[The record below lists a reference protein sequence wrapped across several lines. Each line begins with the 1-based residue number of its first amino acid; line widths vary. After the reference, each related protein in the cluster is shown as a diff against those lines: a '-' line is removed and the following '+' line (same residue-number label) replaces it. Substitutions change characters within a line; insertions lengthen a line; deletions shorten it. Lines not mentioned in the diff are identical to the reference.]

1 MQHPTPD
8 TPSREPAEDAPTE
21 LSPRDVALKNIVMMT
36 GLGRYDDV
44 RQLLADSHPA
54 DIAELLDHL
63 DQPGVRQ
70 RVFRLLPPEP
80 ASAVLSLVSPAV
92 RDEVVT
98 VLSDRELAGLVEE
111 LDTDD
116 AADLLGTLPEERTP
130 AVLAEM
136 PSELAEDIGD
146 LLDHPSDTA
155 GGIMQTEYVSVP
167 QYATVE
173 QAIGL
178 IRRAHDDVPEV
189 HDVFVVNV
197 ERHVTGILPLSYL
210 VLASPDEAVADIM
223 DRPVI
228 SVPLEMPQDEVA
240 RILQKYDFVSV
251 PVVDGQE
258 RLVGRV
264 TIDDVVDVIEE
275 EASKDIYAIAG
286 VESESI
292 NLTHDSVLKRV
303 GERFSWVVTT
313 VLLGLVVALVI
324 SKVFVATF
332 EKMALLAA
340 FLPVII
346 ATAGG
351 RRPPVVHPGGAGH
364 RPGHPVLPAHS
375 VRHRSRSRHRPGP
388 GRKLRPHRRRRQLPH
403 QHGHSGHP
411 QPVRRRPHRHGHLCH
426 RRRLHRDRATHHLLQ
441 AQPRPRRRRRS
452 AGDSLQRP
460 AGHHAVPGGG
470 DGDTGVGGPP
480 SPIASPRTG
489 GDDTGKRRF
498 RPGTRKRRSFTANS
512 SMAVSE
518 PIDRSANT
526 VPIPPL
532 K

>member
-1 MQHPTPD
+1 MQHSTPD
-8 TPSREPAEDAPTE
+8 TPSRDRAEDAPTE
-21 LSPRDVALKNIVMMT
+21 LSPRDVALENIVMMT
-36 GLGRYDDV
+36 GLGRYDDL
-44 RQLLADSHPA
+44 RHLLADFHPA
-54 DIAELLDHL
+54 DVAELLDQL
-63 DQPGVRQ
+63 DEPGVRQ
-70 RVFRLLPPEP
+70 RVFRLLPPEA
-80 ASAVLSLVSPAV
+80 ASAVLSLVTPAA
-92 RDEVVT
+92 RDELVED
-98 VLSDRELAGLVEE
+98 LSDRELAGLVEE

-116 AADLLGTLPEERTP
+116 ATDLLETLPEERTP
-130 AVLAEM
+130 TVLAEM
-136 PSELAEDIGD
+136 PSELAEEIGD

-251 PVVDGQE
+251 PVVDGQD

-286 VESESI
+286 VESGSI
-292 NLTHDSVLKRV
+292 NLAHDSVLKRV
-303 GERFSWVVTT
+303 GERFSWVVMT

-346 ATAGG
+346 ATAGAVG
-351 RRPPVVHPGGAGH
+351 LQSSTLVVRAIALGTLSFQRILSVIAREAATGLALGASCGLITAAASYLINMGT
-364 RPGHPVLPAHS
+364 PDILNLSLAVLIGMVIS
-375 VRHRSRSRHRPGP
+375 VTAAACIG
-388 GRKLRPHRRRRQLPH
+388 
-403 QHGHSGHP
+403 
-411 QPVRRRPHRHGHLCH
+411 
-426 RRRLHRDRATHHLLQ
+426 T
-441 AQPRPRRRRRS
+441 AQPIIFYKLDRDPAVA
-452 AGDSLQRP
+452 AGPLVTAFNDLL
-460 AGHHAVPGGG
+460 
-470 DGDTGVGGPP
+470 
-480 SPIASPRTG
+480 
-489 GDDTGKRRF
+489 
-498 RPGTRKRRSFTANS
+498 GTTLYLVVATA
-512 SMAVSE
+512 MQA
-518 PIDRSANT
+518 
-526 VPIPPL
+526 
-532 K
+532 

>member
-1 MQHPTPD
+1 MQHPVPD
-8 TPSREPAEDAPTE
+8 TPLRDRPEQASPGS
-21 LSPRDVALKNIVMMT
+21 SPRDVALENIVMMT

-44 RQLLADSHPA
+44 RQLLADFHPA
-54 DIAELLDHL
+54 DVAELLDQL
-63 DQPGVRQ
+63 DEPGVRQ

-92 RDEVVT
+92 RDELVT

-116 AADLLGTLPEERTP
+116 AADLLDTLPEERTP
-130 AVLAEM
+130 TVLAEM
-136 PSELAEDIGD
+136 PPELAEEIGD
-146 LLDHPSDTA
+146 LLEHPSDTA

-178 IRRAHDDVPEV
+178 IRRAHDEVPEV

-286 VESESI
+286 VASESI

-303 GERFSWVVTT
+303 GERFSWVVAT

-346 ATAGG
+346 ATAGAVG
-351 RRPPVVHPGGAGH
+351 LQSSTLVVRAIALGTLSFQRILSVIAREAATGLALGASCGLITAAAAYLINMGS
-364 RPGHPVLPAHS
+364 PDILSLSLAVLIGMVISVTAAACIGTVQPIIFYKLNRDPA
-375 VRHRSRSRHRPGP
+375 VAAGP
-388 GRKLRPHRRRRQLPH
+388 LVTAFNDLLGTTLYL
-403 QHGHSGHP
+403 
-411 QPVRRRPHRHGHLCH
+411 VV
-426 RRRLHRDRATHHLLQ
+426 ATAIQ
-441 AQPRPRRRRRS
+441 A
-452 AGDSLQRP
+452 
-460 AGHHAVPGGG
+460 
-470 DGDTGVGGPP
+470 
-480 SPIASPRTG
+480 
-489 GDDTGKRRF
+489 
-498 RPGTRKRRSFTANS
+498 
-512 SMAVSE
+512 
-518 PIDRSANT
+518 
-526 VPIPPL
+526 
-532 K
+532 